1 MRALLIGLLA
11 VFMTACATPPAQ
23 TPVSAVVKSS
33 ITGFATLADF
43 GTWEM
48 QLAPAYTRLAVLVHR
63 AARAKEA
70 GRLSLDW
77 EFEIRKRAIYAQA
90 LLNGSRRGE
99 RINPDDDQRLFLK
112 TATGL
117 MNEIE
122 AILEQSK

>member
-1 MRALLIGLLA
+1 MRTLLIGLLA

-23 TPVSAVVKSS
+23 TSVAAVAKSS

-70 GRLSLDW
+70 GRLSIDA
-77 EFEIRKRAIYAQA
+77 EFAIRSKAIDAKH

-99 RINPDDDQRLFLK
+99 RINPGDDQRLFLK

-117 MNEIE
+117 MNEID